1 MIAQFVP
8 DFCRRARLAMASWF
22 LLSPLLCGSQ
32 SQPYSVLCSAG
43 AGNFDSEFPT
53 GVRVHIGA
61 TRNSGLATR
70 TCTASLNW
78 ANQALVVA
86 ASALQVD
93 LDAFGAD
100 LGDGIPVAAFQIKK
114 SESDCC
120 MDYAIYSLH
129 KPPRLLRTI
138 TGGGF
143 FSASDIDSDGTVE
156 IFTDDAA
163 AVDGFEKLALGELD
177 SPPTVVF
184 RFVSARLQDVSA
196 EFQSYFDHQ
205 IAEIRSAID
214 SYDLEDFKNSDGAL
228 TAIPTGL
235 STERLHHLRIVKIK
249 VLEIVWA
256 YLYSGREQEAWRSLA
271 EMWPPADI
279 DRIRAALLGMRTH
292 GIPRQ
297 ADGVSAGPPAHKK
310 KHSQVFDA
318 VRTSAPGTTLE
329 VVPPEAILLQR
340 PPIPQQQG
348 QPELLLELVVD
359 RAGKVRSAE
368 PVGKVKWIDPELVR
382 AALSW
387 KFIPALKDG
396 RAVASRVRIAV
407 SPRQ

>member
-1 MIAQFVP
+1 MIAQVVP
-8 DFCRRARLAMASWF
+8 HSSHCARLAMASWF

-43 AGNFDSEFPT
+43 AGNLDSEFPT
-53 GVRVHIGA
+53 GVRAHIGA
-61 TRNSGLATR
+61 TRNGGLATR
-70 TCTASLNW
+70 ACTASLNW

-86 ASALQVD
+86 ASASQVD

-100 LGDGIPVAAFQIKK
+100 LGDGVPVAAFQIKK

-120 MDYAIYSLH
+120 MDYAIYSLY
-129 KPPRLLRTI
+129 KPPRLLRII

-177 SPPTVVF
+177 SPPTVVL
-184 RFVSARLQDVSA
+184 RFANAHLQDVSA

-205 IAEIRSAID
+205 IAGLRSATD
-214 SYDLEDFKNSDGAL
+214 SHDLEDFKNSDGAL

-235 STERLHHLRIVKIK
+235 STERLHHLRMVKIK

-271 EMWPPADI
+271 DMWPPGD
-279 DRIRAALLGMRTH
+279 M
-292 GIPRQ
+292 
-297 ADGVSAGPPAHKK
+297 
-310 KHSQVFDA
+310 
-318 VRTSAPGTTLE
+318 
-329 VVPPEAILLQR
+329 QR
-340 PPIPQQQG
+340 SKI
-348 QPELLLELVVD
+348 
-359 RAGKVRSAE
+359 S
-368 PVGKVKWIDPELVR
+368 
-382 AALSW
+382 
-387 KFIPALKDG
+387 
-396 RAVASRVRIAV
+396 
-407 SPRQ
+407 